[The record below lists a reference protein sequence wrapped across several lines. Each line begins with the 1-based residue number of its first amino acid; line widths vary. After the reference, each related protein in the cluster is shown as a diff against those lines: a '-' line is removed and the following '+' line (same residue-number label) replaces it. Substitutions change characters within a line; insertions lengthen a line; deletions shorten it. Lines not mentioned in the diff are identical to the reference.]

1 MTSRLSPLPA
11 DQWDEQVRGAVAVLL
26 PRERINPR
34 DAGNILGTLVHN
46 PALTKAYLQFNKYVL
61 VDSTLSARVREIAI
75 LKTSLLR
82 DCPYL
87 WSHHVPI
94 AQRAGLSVE
103 EIAAVEH
110 GEATD
115 DFDQLVLNAVDELHT
130 DAKIADGTWDALGD
144 QLDDQQRMDLIF
156 AVGCYSLL
164 ATAVNTLGIEEEH
177 AVP

>member
-11 DQWDEQVRGAVAVLL
+11 DQWDEQVCDAVAVLL
-26 PRERINPR
+26 PRERTNPR

-75 LKTSLLR
+75 LKTALLR

-103 EIAAVEH
+103 EISAVER
-110 GEATD
+110 GEAAD

-130 DAKIADGTWDALGD
+130 DAKIADGTWAALGD
-144 QLDDQQRMDLIF
+144 HLDDQQRMDLIF
-156 AVGCYSLL
+156 AVGCYALL
-164 ATAVNTLGIEEEH
+164 ATAVNTLGIEEEQP
-177 AVP
+177 VP